1 MKIQRGF
8 TVIELMTTVA
18 LLAVM
23 VVLGVPAFTS
33 SIDRNETAANSNA
46 LLSALK
52 VARSEATKRSQ
63 RVIVCASNNQ
73 ADCTSNDWSDGWLVF
88 EDSLPVLTNGN
99 GLFDV
104 GETIITTYELPNGFS
119 VARAS
124 GGADQIAFAATG
136 LSNSSFAQNF
146 TICKANTSNGRRLT
160 VERSGLVAGADA
172 TCP

>member
-1 MKIQRGF
+1 MKTKIQRGF

-33 SIDRNETAANSNA
+33 SVDRNETAANSNA

-63 RVIVCASNNQ
+63 SVIVCASNNQ
-73 ADCTSNDWSDGWLVF
+73 ADCASNNWSDGWLVF
-88 EDSLPVLTNGN
+88 VDDVTQNGN
-99 GLFDV
+99 LDT